1 MAQNTKTWDSLVAL
15 VEARVG
21 HGLSASELRHVGSL
35 ANSAALTLYDET
47 PWWERF
53 LVLEPRT
60 VERGYVQ
67 FTEDSYNVYGAGTEE
82 VNGLYVRNGNGY
94 DSTPQYTMY
103 DSDGEELYHLSKSE
117 DGLGDYWYI
126 WEDTG
131 FAIPGNPPLGAV
143 YVNTDSAATPPLTG
157 WATTNDG
164 EAPAPLVQAL
174 SEIGEYIGHWNGAVF
189 TCAGATAGTAYP
201 DQNGIRIT
209 NCNASDVVYVAFKKT
224 LDGTYGDGEAGTV
237 SDIPAEWFNFMA
249 LQTASAWDGSQER
262 PTVRVKDIDR
272 AWDQAL
278 LKINRQ
284 GIYNNIASRFRTYY
298 GCDVSVR

>member
-21 HGLSASELRHVGSL
+21 HGLSDSELKRVGSL

-82 VNGLYVRNGNGY
+82 VNGLYVRNGNSADGN
-94 DSTPQYTMY
+94 PAYTLY
-103 DSDGEELYHLSKSE
+103 DSDGTTAKYNIWSLTNSVWYLSSTDIDVSFGGE
-117 DGLGDYWYI
+117 
-126 WEDTG
+126 
-131 FAIPGNPPLGAV
+131 FAYSVASPTASPPE
-143 YVNTDSAATPPLTG
+143 SG
-157 WATTNDG
+157 WLIRTEG
-164 EAPAPLVQAL
+164 ESPAPIVQPL